1 LIKFELHS
9 INKCLDE
16 ILSYHNHRN
25 GQNDP
30 STASDEMLVIANKE
44 LADLNEDSTVMDL
57 DFLIVA
63 TPFSLIREILLGTYK
78 IKLSNIDAISTNP
91 DDVVSKMTDS
101 DAFAA
106 AKNLFLY
113 TPA

>member
-9 INKCLDE
+9 INECLDE

-63 TPFSLIREILLGTYK
+63 TPFG
-78 IKLSNIDAISTNP
+78 NIQNQ
-91 DDVVSKMTDS
+91 
-101 DAFAA
+101 AFEYRC
-106 AKNLFLY
+106 NFNQ
-113 TPA
+113 P